1 MKTLA
6 LILVFFGGAEL
17 LQGQDT
23 IKLKAIENNIREVL
37 ASGGSDMLKF
47 ATSYDSV
54 AALGSN
60 YLYKGKGQNF
70 LGMSYHLAGNYE
82 QAMTYYFKARDLF
95 SKAKDNFYMALSLNN
110 IGACME
116 YKRKPDLSI
125 EYYKKALELFEKEKN
140 TTWIANVNNNI
151 GIQFMEAGKL
161 DSASIYHYKAYEQHR
176 MNGDSLSTST
186 LVGNLAELENNA
198 GNINK
203 AMEFA
208 NLYLNN
214 YKAFHQSDVLSNVYN
229 VIAVVNQ
236 KKGQFEKAN
245 EYNEKSLK
253 IRSEEGVSLH
263 HIANNYLIRS
273 EIQQA
278 LGNHKAALDALNIY
292 RTMQDSVFRADR
304 DERITRLSSEFEAK
318 YKNLELTHEKTRTEA
333 LLYEANVRKRWY
345 LAVAITIGL
354 LSLLLWYFY
363 RKRTEY
369 KARILQADSEI
380 QKQQITELEQKN
392 QLLSLSA
399 VIEGQE
405 SERMRIAR
413 DLHDGLGGL
422 LTSVKAHFGSISHEI
437 NQLIELDVYK
447 KTNELIDEAC
457 SEVRRIAHNM
467 IPHSLQMHGLEG
479 ALTDFESFISKNGIT
494 PHIEVFQV
502 DLKNIS
508 ENNAALIYRILQEV
522 IQNIIK
528 HAKATEI
535 NIQFLGHEQGLNIQV
550 DDNGKGFDIN
560 EVIHAKG
567 MGLKSIESRV
577 KYLNGAI
584 HFDSRIG
591 HGTQVNI
598 ELPPSIFTNKI

>member
-1 MKTLA
+1 
-6 LILVFFGGAEL
+6 
-17 LQGQDT
+17 
-23 IKLKAIENNIREVL
+23 
-37 ASGGSDMLKF
+37 
-47 ATSYDSV
+47 
-54 AALGSN
+54 
-60 YLYKGKGQNF
+60 
-70 LGMSYHLAGNYE
+70 MSYHLAGNYE

-278 LGNHKAALDALNIY
+278 LGNNKAALDALNVY

-304 DERITRLSSEFEAK
+304 DERITRLSTEFEAK

-369 KARILQADSEI
+369 KARILQADS
-380 QKQQITELEQKN
+380 K
-392 QLLSLSA
+392 
-399 VIEGQE
+399 
-405 SERMRIAR
+405 
-413 DLHDGLGGL
+413 
-422 LTSVKAHFGSISHEI
+422 
-437 NQLIELDVYK
+437 
-447 KTNELIDEAC
+447 
-457 SEVRRIAHNM
+457 
-467 IPHSLQMHGLEG
+467 
-479 ALTDFESFISKNGIT
+479 SKN
-494 PHIEVFQV
+494 
-502 DLKNIS
+502 S
-508 ENNAALIYRILQEV
+508 
-522 IQNIIK
+522 
-528 HAKATEI
+528 
-535 NIQFLGHEQGLNIQV
+535 
-550 DDNGKGFDIN
+550 
-560 EVIHAKG
+560 
-567 MGLKSIESRV
+567 KSR
-577 KYLNGAI
+577 N
-584 HFDSRIG
+584 
-591 HGTQVNI
+591 
-598 ELPPSIFTNKI
+598 

>member
-1 MKTLA
+1 
-6 LILVFFGGAEL
+6 
-17 LQGQDT
+17 
-23 IKLKAIENNIREVL
+23 
-37 ASGGSDMLKF
+37 
-47 ATSYDSV
+47 
-54 AALGSN
+54 
-60 YLYKGKGQNF
+60 
-70 LGMSYHLAGNYE
+70 
-82 QAMTYYFKARDLF
+82 
-95 SKAKDNFYMALSLNN
+95 
-110 IGACME
+110 
-116 YKRKPDLSI
+116 
-125 EYYKKALELFEKEKN
+125 
-140 TTWIANVNNNI
+140 
-151 GIQFMEAGKL
+151 
-161 DSASIYHYKAYEQHR
+161 
-176 MNGDSLSTST
+176 
-186 LVGNLAELENNA
+186 
-198 GNINK
+198 
-203 AMEFA
+203 
-208 NLYLNN
+208 
-214 YKAFHQSDVLSNVYN
+214 VLSNVYS
-229 VIAVVNQ
+229 VMAGAYQ
-236 KKGQFEKAN
+236 KKGQLGKAN
-245 EYNEKSLK
+245 EYNDISLK
-253 IRSEEGVSLH
+253 IRNEQGVSLH
-263 HIANNYLIRS
+263 HIANNYLVRS

-278 LGNHKAALDALNIY
+278 LGNNKAALEALHVY

-369 KARILQADSEI
+369 KNRILHADSEI
-380 QKQQITELEQKN
+380 QKQQITDLEQKN

-447 KTNELIDEAC
+447 KTNALIDEAC

-479 ALTDFESFISKNGIT
+479 ALTDFESLISKNGIT

-508 ENNAALIYRILQEV
+508 ENNAALIYRVLQEV

-535 NIQFLGHEQGLNIQV
+535 TIQFLGHENGLNIQV

-577 KYLNGAI
+577 KYLHGVI

-598 ELPPSIFTNKI
+598 ELPPSIFTNKV